1 MGSLPGAG
9 QAGLVHRMELPP
21 IAASVAAA
29 RNGTR
34 DILESCGLGHLVE
47 VAILLVSEL
56 ITNAI
61 RHACGDG
68 SPLELRVVPSGTTL
82 RIEILDGDP
91 HPPVPR
97 VPGELDGSGYGFVLV
112 EAFADD
118 WGVSLTGTG
127 KSVWIELRTG
137 AEAHGQEPR
146 QWSGTRVTSPA

>member
-47 VAILLVSEL
+47 EAILLVSEL
-56 ITNAI
+56 VTNAV

-68 SPLELRVVPSGTTL
+68 SPLELRVGPV
-82 RIEILDGDP
+82 RDDP
-91 HPPVPR
+91 
-97 VPGELDGSGYGFVLV
+97 
-112 EAFADD
+112 ADRD
-118 WGVSLTGTG
+118 
-127 KSVWIELRTG
+127 
-137 AEAHGQEPR
+137 PR
-146 QWSGTRVTSPA
+146 QRSASACASRPWRTRRVWLRVCPGRGFR